1 MEVTSRSV
9 MRRVLYDG
17 SIHHKA
23 LTHRYSAKEGIPSC
37 SPGHSFYFVA
47 QECVRV
53 LACMCARFSFIKKI
67 PTGNSHT
74 LSSR

>member
-1 MEVTSRSV
+1 
-9 MRRVLYDG
+9 MRRVPYDG
-17 SIHHKA
+17 RIRHKA
-23 LTHRYSAKEGIPSC
+23 LTHRFSAKDDICVMFAWTFILLCCTG
-37 SPGHSFYFVA
+37 
-47 QECVRV
+47 CVRV